1 MQVRDVCA
9 SQAVARELA
18 MVLGRRPSDLPRIR
32 KTEEVPPRYAITDA
46 IMVVKGCSAKDARV
60 ELTRLRE
67 RYGDRA
73 TNCSSVRFR
82 DSRSRIGANA
92 TPVAKTDA
100 LLEVVLLL
108 TGSKAAAVR
117 KHVVQVFVKY
127 LGGDPGLAEQVLANR
142 QAQEHLAATEPG
154 HPAHAF
160 GEAVEA
166 AAGVNARPTDLR
178 TACEAVA
185 LQTVIPAMTRVVDQ
199 ALAAKFDQ
207 LARQAAEAQL
217 QWQQVVVQRL
227 DATLKEV
234 ARSTGRPV
242 VNINTSAWHEEDL
255 RKINVD
261 APEGPE
267 DAARL
272 RATASPL
279 TKFLR
284 ERWQAQWVRAGL
296 RHTSCSLQFSILM
309 QARRCTPA
317 FLPFCVYVCAFCAC
331 VRVTGRE
338 DEAAPVEWR
347 GRTPI
352 RPKSAQQFAS
362 ARDFVHHIHAPPAD
376 GWPACGGLGERA

>member
-166 AAGVNARPTDLR
+166 AAGVNAGPHEPRMIEPGPSR
-178 TACEAVA
+178 T
-185 LQTVIPAMTRVVDQ
+185 LLTTLMPG
-199 ALAAKFDQ
+199 FS
-207 LARQAAEAQL
+207 
-217 QWQQVVVQRL
+217 
-227 DATLKEV
+227 ATLAPEV
-234 ARSTGRPV
+234 LNVVEASAVVSFKGSSASSDPMVGMEISWSYEVSSLSTPLTTGASSWGIKASRPSSISSAISSSKKSMSQSNTDTRPSWRSTV
-242 VNINTSAWHEEDL
+242 QSLISTS
-255 RKINVD
+255 
-261 APEGPE
+261 
-267 DAARL
+267 
-272 RATASPL
+272 T
-279 TKFLR
+279 
-284 ERWQAQWVRAGL
+284 
-296 RHTSCSLQFSILM
+296 
-309 QARRCTPA
+309 
-317 FLPFCVYVCAFCAC
+317 
-331 VRVTGRE
+331 
-338 DEAAPVEWR
+338 
-347 GRTPI
+347 
-352 RPKSAQQFAS
+352 
-362 ARDFVHHIHAPPAD
+362 
-376 GWPACGGLGERA
+376 